1 MRVKDLFVTDYECQ
15 QLPVEKLYTGVNEDK
30 IVAYNNKEDFKR
42 IINAKMEE
50 MEIIKQCAEKDPKIY
65 DDIKDELN
73 KVAIEATKNLEIN
86 EDGNNIESPNVEDL
100 GSSLKSIDEDD
111 DIDY

>member
-30 IVAYNNKEDFKR
+30 IVAHNNKEDFKKL
-42 IINAKMEE
+42 ISAKMEE
-50 MEIIKQCAEKDPKIY
+50 MEIIKQCAEEDPKIY

-73 KVAIEATKNLEIN
+73 KVAMEATKNLKN
-86 EDGNNIESPNVEDL
+86 NKNGNNIESPNIENPEN
-100 GSSLKSIDEDD
+100 SLKPIDEDD